1 MNGPFAKPATSQPGL
16 NYPLDDDRDNATDE
30 DGPSDING
38 DGVITQMRIPREGG
52 KYRVSPLDPRV
63 LIECRPGELNGQYD
77 RIWEGKDDDGDGL
90 INEDPR
96 GSVRLSNDFAIRWS
110 DKQAGANRF
119 PMLTA
124 ESRAL
129 ADFLLENP
137 QICTAIH
144 LRSIGGKLV
153 CAGGPPGGAQPR
165 ARRAAAALTEDALA
179 RDKQLYETWQK
190 RADGLARREQ
200 GAPEAPE
207 AEGAGNV
214 LDWLY
219 ESCGIYAASW
229 HMFRLPQEKEEKKER
244 KEGEAAP
251 EKPSREEQEEI
262 NWLKYTP
269 GDWREWKAFKHPQL
283 GEVEVGGWAITA
295 RKDAKPA
302 DLASLIPQITAQVNT
317 MLLQMPRLGIDS
329 TEKKALGDGLYR
341 IRLTL
346 SNPGDIDYKPALAEG
361 NRIGLPV
368 FVGLE
373 ESADVELVSGTRRQ
387 RTENVQAGTPQTF
400 EWVVRVKDPA
410 KEVKF
415 KVEAQRTG
423 DVSLARA
430 LKDFT
435 EWKE

>member
-1 MNGPFAKPATSQPGL
+1 
-16 NYPLDDDRDNATDE
+16 
-30 DGPSDING
+30 
-38 DGVITQMRIPREGG
+38 
-52 KYRVSPLDPRV
+52 
-63 LIECRPGELNGQYD
+63 
-77 RIWEGKDDDGDGL
+77 
-90 INEDPR
+90 
-96 GSVRLSNDFAIRWS
+96 
-110 DKQAGANRF
+110 
-119 PMLTA
+119 
-124 ESRAL
+124 
-129 ADFLLENP
+129 
-137 QICTAIH
+137 
-144 LRSIGGKLV
+144 
-153 CAGGPPGGAQPR
+153 
-165 ARRAAAALTEDALA
+165 
-179 RDKQLYETWQK
+179 
-190 RADGLARREQ
+190 
-200 GAPEAPE
+200 
-207 AEGAGNV
+207 
-214 LDWLY
+214 
-219 ESCGIYAASW
+219 
-229 HMFRLPQEKEEKKER
+229 
-244 KEGEAAP
+244 
-251 EKPSREEQEEI
+251 
-262 NWLKYTP
+262 
-269 GDWREWKAFKHPQL
+269 
-283 GEVEVGGWAITA
+283 
-295 RKDAKPA
+295 
-302 DLASLIPQITAQVNT
+302 